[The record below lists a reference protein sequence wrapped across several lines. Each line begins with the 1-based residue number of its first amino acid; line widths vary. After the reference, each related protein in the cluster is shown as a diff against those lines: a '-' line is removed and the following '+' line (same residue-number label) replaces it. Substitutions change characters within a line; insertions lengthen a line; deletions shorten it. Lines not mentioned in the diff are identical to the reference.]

1 MQSGRCHG
9 AVLAEGFCRRLP
21 VCRCSIPGRGADQE
35 GRFLWAYAVDD
46 RPWCGPTHP
55 AVAYIYAEDRKNMR
69 PAAHLAQFTGVL
81 QVDGYD
87 GFKRLAGERVDQ
99 SVRLAFCWV
108 HMRRAF
114 FQFHAST
121 KSPLAAEVLKRVAA
135 RYAIEAEIRGQPAEQ
150 RQRVRQDRSRPLVEE
165 LHDWLRI
172 HIDRVSGASDLA
184 KAMRYAIRHWPGL
197 VAFALDD
204 GHALRGWT
212 PESGGSSAPSG
223 RIH

>member
-1 MQSGRCHG
+1 M
-9 AVLAEGFCRRLP
+9 
-21 VCRCSIPGRGADQE
+21 
-35 GRFLWAYAVDD
+35 
-46 RPWCGPTHP
+46 T
-55 AVAYIYAEDRKNMR
+55 
-69 PAAHLAQFTGVL
+69 
-81 QVDGYD
+81 

-121 KSPLAAEVLKRVAA
+121 KSPPAAEVLLLVAA
-135 RYAIEAEIRGQPAEQ
+135 LYAIEAEIRRANLPE

-172 HIDRVSGASDLA
+172 HIFNCTSGASDLA

-197 VAFALDD
+197 VAFWTMAKMRWTQNTVERTHQAAYVDAQEFTFLAGSD
-204 GHALRGWT
+204 GGARHWSIVR
-212 PESGGSSAPSG
+212 
-223 RIH
+223 